1 MRKLEITKIKNAYG
15 IKELRVN
22 VNSDNKL
29 YQNLIYSRNGTF
41 KTSFSRCLYELSNG
55 QEDNIKDR
63 VTNIPGEV
71 IVKIIEDNKIKTD
84 LKNEFLIFSREIY
97 EKNIKYF
104 SDYSKELELLTIDK
118 KKQAYIQDLIYGDL
132 EEPKLE
138 LRVKAKE
145 LGLNLDKTLETLDIK
160 YDGELDWYIKIF
172 KYVGEAP
179 DDDISK
185 VNLKTIFQKPY
196 DILENKNFKKSVNN
210 YIDIY
215 NKRIKEELFDENFD
229 ETDCLNFL
237 ESLKKTNFI
246 NETKKRGI
254 ILAGKSFYDLKDIQE
269 LIDKTIKNISNSP
282 EILKSSQELVKSL
295 GTSKEAKYLQQK
307 IINDPTLIKQLS
319 LGRKEI
325 IRIALKK
332 SGLQT
337 KYWIDTL
344 EKTMSNLK
352 EIYEEIK
359 DKSSEFENAIE
370 IYRKRFQP
378 VFDIEIKNKQESMLG
393 LEMPSLCFKY
403 KKANDMVIEEK
414 DLYDILSSGEK
425 TSLNI
430 IKFIVE
436 YISNKNNKP
445 FIILDDIVE
454 TFDYSNRYA
463 FIEYINDIVKDN
475 VPIIILTHNFEFY
488 RTLQSRVKELIPLVA
503 TATNNGTVEIQKNNN
518 INRKIENVLKVQSE
532 KELIFALPYLRETQ
546 IILQNDNDILNS
558 CLHYKEKTL
567 KLTIKDLMDE
577 FPNKINLN
585 IDKNKLYLDELKN
598 VISIIRTIDS
608 FDIVGKTIYAIGC
621 RVLLEQKIIQKN
633 FKLIE
638 DIDEYQFAKI
648 IDLYGEKLN
657 VHVLELMEKV
667 QLSTPEFIHCN
678 AFMYE
683 PLVDIDGSYLK
694 KLYEEIEKLDIN
706 SIWK

>member
-1 MRKLEITKIKNAYG
+1 
-15 IKELRVN
+15 
-22 VNSDNKL
+22 
-29 YQNLIYSRNGTF
+29 
-41 KTSFSRCLYELSNG
+41 
-55 QEDNIKDR
+55 
-63 VTNIPGEV
+63 
-71 IVKIIEDNKIKTD
+71 
-84 LKNEFLIFSREIY
+84 
-97 EKNIKYF
+97 
-104 SDYSKELELLTIDK
+104 
-118 KKQAYIQDLIYGDL
+118 
-132 EEPKLE
+132 
-138 LRVKAKE
+138 
-145 LGLNLDKTLETLDIK
+145 
-160 YDGELDWYIKIF
+160 
-172 KYVGEAP
+172 
-179 DDDISK
+179 
-185 VNLKTIFQKPY
+185 
-196 DILENKNFKKSVNN
+196 
-210 YIDIY
+210 
-215 NKRIKEELFDENFD
+215 
-229 ETDCLNFL
+229 
-237 ESLKKTNFI
+237 
-246 NETKKRGI
+246 
-254 ILAGKSFYDLKDIQE
+254 
-269 LIDKTIKNISNSP
+269 
-282 EILKSSQELVKSL
+282 
-295 GTSKEAKYLQQK
+295 
-307 IINDPTLIKQLS
+307 
-319 LGRKEI
+319 
-325 IRIALKK
+325 
-332 SGLQT
+332 
-337 KYWIDTL
+337 
-344 EKTMSNLK
+344 
-352 EIYEEIK
+352 
-359 DKSSEFENAIE
+359 
-370 IYRKRFQP
+370 
-378 VFDIEIKNKQESMLG
+378 MLG

-403 KKANDMVIEEK
+403 KKANDRVIEEK

-546 IILQNDNDILNS
+546 IILQNDNDISKIIYINSKFNNDNDILNS

-598 VISIIRTIDS
+598 VISRIRTIDS